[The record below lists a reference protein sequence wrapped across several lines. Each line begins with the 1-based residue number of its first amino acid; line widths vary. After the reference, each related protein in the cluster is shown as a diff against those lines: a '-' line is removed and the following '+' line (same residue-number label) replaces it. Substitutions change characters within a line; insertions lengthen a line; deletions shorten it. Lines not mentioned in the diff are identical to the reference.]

1 LFQNSDVLR
10 LVFMNVYYVVV
21 LSSRCIKI
29 FNVNCSKIKVYL
41 VYEKKNQNKVFMQ
54 ALYIHS

>member
-1 LFQNSDVLR
+1 
-10 LVFMNVYYVVV
+10 MNVYYVVV